1 MNTTNNS
8 DRDAVQ
14 KLMEEAEMMAHYSIR
29 QTGAVSPTLLI
40 HGVDGKVVLAPQSM
54 ENEAIKDHF
63 VLKARLAC
71 LAHGADA
78 TVFLS
83 EAWMRMPSKTG
94 QSLDLSIPPS
104 EAPDR
109 VEAVI
114 IMGETRNGHY
124 QKVLP
129 MLRSEQGKFIGFGE
143 MPEII
148 READQ
153 VKGRFA
159 QFVPP
164 DVPTEEVRKEAKAAL
179 AILGMVP
186 ADEKKRERGQ
196 GRAIF

>member
-1 MNTTNNS
+1 
-8 DRDAVQ
+8 
-14 KLMEEAEMMAHYSIR
+14 MMAHHSIR
-29 QTGAVSPTLLI
+29 QTGAVPPTLLI
-40 HGVDGKVVLAPQSM
+40 HGIDGNVVLAPQSM
-54 ENEAIKDHF
+54 DDEKSKDRF
-63 VLKARLAC
+63 VLQARLAC

-83 EAWMRMPSKTG
+83 EAWMRMPAKAG

-109 VEAVI
+109 VEAII

-143 MPEII
+143 MPEVI

-164 DVPTEEVRKEAKAAL
+164 YVPTDEVRKEAKAAL

-186 ADEKKRERGQ
+186 IEEKKRERGH